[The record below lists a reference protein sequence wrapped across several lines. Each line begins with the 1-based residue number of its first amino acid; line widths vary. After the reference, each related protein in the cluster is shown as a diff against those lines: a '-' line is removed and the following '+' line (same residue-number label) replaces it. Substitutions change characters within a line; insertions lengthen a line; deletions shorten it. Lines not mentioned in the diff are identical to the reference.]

1 MYSSGSVDY
10 SEPDCTDP
18 KHLYVWV
25 IDWQH
30 IRNFV
35 VKINRA
41 KTREACSNL

>member
-18 KHLYVWV
+18 KHLYVSV